1 MEHRA
6 VAHVGKKVAAAQ
18 LLYGDDVA
26 GALVEQ
32 AGVGG
37 SFLEDL
43 AREVVANA
51 EIPDLGELFVR
62 VKAGKPRP
70 FTRQQ
75 HRALEGS
82 GWPCGI
88 EQQGKGR
95 KRAKLGIPQGWLL
108 GRDVPDLSDLPQCKP
123 ETLASDE
130 HNRHQLNPT
139 VATQLML
146 F

>member
-1 MEHRA
+1 VYFAVYADTMEHRA

-37 SFLEDL
+37 SFLEEL

-51 EIPDLGELFVR
+51 EIPDLGELFV
-62 VKAGKPRP
+62 
-70 FTRQQ
+70 QQ
-75 HRALEGS
+75 HRAVEG
-82 GWPCGI
+82 P
-88 EQQGKGR
+88 
-95 KRAKLGIPQGWLL
+95 GWLL
-108 GRDVPDLSDLPQCKP
+108 GADGPDLS
-123 ETLASDE
+123 EREITEASAIRPDE
-130 HNRHQLNPT
+130 AVRIDPSNTVQLF
-139 VATQLML
+139 L